1 MEVILLE
8 RVGRL
13 GALGD
18 KVTVKDGYARN
29 FLLPKGK
36 ALRATKDNL
45 VAFEQRKAEIAKQN
59 EEKRTEAQKN
69 AAELDNAS
77 VIILRQAGEDGRL
90 FGSVSARDIA
100 SAVAEKNKAVTHQ
113 MITLNQAIKDAG
125 VYQVQVMLHP
135 EVVVSVKVAVARTE
149 AEGKDALEGKN
160 ISVKRGTKL
169 EQDEADR
176 VERKAASDARRA
188 AKAAKA
194 AAEAGETGEEAVPAA
209 EGDQEEAA

>member
-36 ALRATKDNL
+36 ALRATKDN
-45 VAFEQRKAEIAKQN
+45 VAVFETRKAEIAKQN
-59 EEKRTEAQKN
+59 EEKRTEAQKQ
-69 AAELDNAS
+69 ASTLDNTS
-77 VIILRQAGEDGRL
+77 VIIIRQSGEEGRL

-100 SAVAEKNKAVTHQ
+100 NAIAEKNKAVTHQ
-113 MITLNQAIKDAG
+113 MVTMVQAIKDIG
-125 VYQVQVMLHP
+125 VYPVKVMLHP
-135 EVVVSVKVAVARTE
+135 EVAVTVKVAVARTE
-149 AEGKDALEGKN
+149 SEGKDALDGKV

-169 EQDEADR
+169 EEDEADR
-176 VERKAASDARRA
+176 VERKAAADARRA

-194 AAEAGETGEEAVPAA
+194 AAEAGETGEAAPAA

>member
-13 GALGD
+13 GSLGD

-45 VAFEQRKAEIAKQN
+45 TVFEARKAEIAKQN
-59 EEKRTEAQKN
+59 DEKRAEAQKI
-69 AAELDNAS
+69 AASLDNAS
-77 VIILRQAGEDGRL
+77 VIIIRQSGEEGRL

-100 SAVAEKNKAVTHQ
+100 AAVAEKNKAVNHQ
-113 MITLNQAIKDAG
+113 MVTLNQAIKDVG
-125 VYQVQVMLHP
+125 VYPVSILLHP
-135 EVVVSVKVAVARTE
+135 EVAVTVKVAVARTE
-149 AEGKDALEGKN
+149 AEAKDALEGKV

-169 EQDEADR
+169 EEDEADR
-176 VERKAASDARRA
+176 VERKAAADARRA

-194 AAEAGETGEEAVPAA
+194 AAEAGEDAPAA